1 MAKSDFNMQH
11 PCLQP
16 PHTRVDVAPPEV
28 ARRPNVLLHAVA
40 KIFARAQRSS

>member
-1 MAKSDFNMQH
+1 MAKNDFNMQH

-28 ARRPNVLLHAVA
+28 PRRPNVLRRALARLR
-40 KIFARAQRSS
+40 ARA